1 MKIDNL
7 IDALTTQGYYV
18 WDNFLS
24 ASEVAHIKEAIPED
38 QLKDARIGHRHTLQ
52 GNREIRGDLTLW
64 LEPTMG
70 EPIANYFEKM
80 EDIRQSLNWELYLGL
95 RDFETHFC
103 RYPSGAYYKRHN
115 DNARNQNRR
124 KITTVL
130 YLNESWQPGDGGEL
144 LIYSREKPDSDEV
157 ILTLPPKAGQMILFL
172 SEDFPHEVLPTKEMR
187 ESITGWYLT
196 EPFL

>member
-1 MKIDNL
+1 MKTDNL

-18 WDNFLS
+18 WDDFLTPF
-24 ASEVAHIKEAIPED
+24 EVADLKEAIPED
-38 QLKDARIGHRHTLQ
+38 QLQEARIGHRHTLQ

-64 LEPTMG
+64 LDPTMG
-70 EPIANYFEKM
+70 EPIAQYFKKM
-80 EDIRQSLNWELYLGL
+80 EEIQQSLNQTLYLGL

-124 KITTVL
+124 KVTTVL

-144 LIYSREKPDSDEV
+144 LIYSREKPESDEV
-157 ILTLPPKAGQMILFL
+157 ILSLPPQAGSMILFL
-172 SEDFPHEVLPTKEMR
+172 SEDFPHEVLPTQKIR

-196 EPFL
+196 ERFL

>member
-1 MKIDNL
+1 MKTDNL

-18 WDNFLS
+18 WDDFLTPF
-24 ASEVAHIKEAIPED
+24 EVADLKEAIPED
-38 QLKDARIGHRHTLQ
+38 QLQEARIGHRHTLQ

-80 EDIRQSLNWELYLGL
+80 EDIRQSLNRELYLGL

-144 LIYSREKPDSDEV
+144 LIYSREQPDSDEV

-172 SEDFPHEVLPTKEMR
+172 SEDFPHEVLPTQKMR

-196 EPFL
+196 ERFL